1 MSPAIPAKVPENG
14 LREKAA
20 VAGAEFAVVAHPLI
34 EFCVGGPS
42 ILNGLVQQGKQIEKN
57 LFESADH
64 FFGEWFGRMGWIHKV
79 RVLGCTAGSSGVSVL
94 LTLVVSG
101 CQRKFRCRLAASG
114 SERVGKYVER
124 D

>member
-1 MSPAIPAKVPENG
+1 MQRRRKDELPFLFHLDELHQVLSRP
-14 LREKAA
+14 RTRTF
-20 VAGAEFAVVAHPLI
+20 AGKDEPR
-34 EFCVGGPS
+34 
-42 ILNGLVQQGKQIEKN
+42 QGTGTANKKQIEKN

-94 LTLVVSG
+94 LTLVDSG

-114 SERVGKYVER
+114 SERMDKYVER